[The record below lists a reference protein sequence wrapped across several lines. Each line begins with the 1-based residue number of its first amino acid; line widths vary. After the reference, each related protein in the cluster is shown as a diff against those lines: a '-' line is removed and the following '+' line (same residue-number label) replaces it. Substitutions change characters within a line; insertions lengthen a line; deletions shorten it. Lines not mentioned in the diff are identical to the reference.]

1 MVSLFRFCLCRGNWS
16 IWGKAPG
23 VLYSDDEKNCS
34 QSEAL
39 AHVYE
44 RELVLEETSG
54 APSRLLERLG
64 YQPVASESGGSG
76 SSGVCAGD
84 EEITRLVRFGQS
96 L

>member
-1 MVSLFRFCLCRGNWS
+1 MAFSFGLCRGNWS

-23 VLYSDDEKNCS
+23 ALYSDDEKNCS

-64 YQPVASESGGSG
+64 YQPVASESGGSD
-76 SSGVCAGD
+76 SSGACAGD